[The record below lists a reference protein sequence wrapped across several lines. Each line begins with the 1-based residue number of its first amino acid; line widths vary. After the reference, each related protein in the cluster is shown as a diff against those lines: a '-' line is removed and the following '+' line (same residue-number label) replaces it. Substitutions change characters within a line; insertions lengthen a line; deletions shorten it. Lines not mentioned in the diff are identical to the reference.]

1 MLTTNTM
8 KPKQLMTRLL
18 SLGVSLAILGG
29 QMLIAVPTA
38 YGADSGAAADPLA
51 PDELAAQLNNSAP
64 DAADAAA
71 SVPSGM
77 SAIAEAKRKYSLAQ
91 APGTAAVAPSGQ
103 GLTVGA
109 REAAKLLGILPQVE
123 RLMEIKR
130 MRGGQRTGELT
141 DEELALKVD
150 VFDKVLGAS
159 LEINMVGGRI
169 DRELAWAY
177 GGLGML
183 TGKKQRLINDIVT
196 ANFMQIGILGVISG
210 PLFLHE
216 QPKQGTELLLIDSAV
231 GLTLSTVALLVNK
244 TQGRKVVD
252 GGATVLAD
260 VFHLQQPPANHRAD
274 VVVAYMNSVPPGS
287 ASSETRIQ
295 GLMST
300 WKKGHYLPASASEQQ
315 LQKLA
320 AVQPPDKKLHEN
332 IRILQ
337 SRIRMLFDTKYTIEM
352 LHADLLDLLRVTD
365 LG

>member
-1 MLTTNTM
+1 MVTANKLM
-8 KPKQLMTRLL
+8 KPNRQVTRLL
-18 SLGVSLAILGG
+18 GVGLSLAILSG
-29 QMLIAVPTA
+29 QMLIAGPA
-38 YGADSGAAADPLA
+38 YGADSDGADPLA
-51 PDELAAQLNNSAP
+51 PDELAVGASTAP
-64 DAADAAA
+64 DAQ
-71 SVPSGM
+71 VSGM

-91 APGTAAVAPSGQ
+91 APGMSAVALSGQ
-103 GLTVGA
+103 SLTPGA

-130 MRGGQRTGELT
+130 MRGGQRSEQLT
-141 DEELALKVD
+141 DEELGLKVD

-216 QPKQGTELLLIDSAV
+216 QPKAGTELLLIDSAV

-244 TQGRKVVD
+244 TQGRKLVD

-260 VFHLQQPPANHRAD
+260 VFHLEQPPPNHRAD
-274 VVVAYMNSVPPGS
+274 VVVAYMNAVPPGS
-287 ASSETRIQ
+287 VGTQTRIQ
-295 GLMST
+295 TLQET
-300 WKKGHYLPASASEQQ
+300 WKKGHYLRASASEEQ

-320 AVQPPDKKLHEN
+320 GVQPADKKLHEN